1 VRKTPFLSHG
11 YTKNYHPTDR
21 LGTNV
26 EKLGCEKHVFRRI
39 STGEFE
45 PEGAEGVSYRRIGL
59 EHFNTTAAQELA
71 LDTARQSVVL
81 MKNDAATLP
90 IGAK

>member
-1 VRKTPFLSHG
+1 M
-11 YTKNYHPTDR
+11 
-21 LGTNV
+21 
-26 EKLGCEKHVFRRI
+26 
-39 STGEFE
+39 
-45 PEGAEGVSYRRIGL
+45 SYRRIGL